1 VNKFYLVLA
10 AMVTVFGISID
21 ESVVHAANDLRS
33 PGEAGNNV
41 TAVQRGSNE
50 TFQAN
55 FAYEMA
61 QATAQVVAAPNTNVE
76 EFKAKFS
83 YATALVTAKVMP
95 MLPNER
101 KNQFAYEM
109 AQITTKIINDQ
120 NLNIEKA
127 KAEFAYKIAQL
138 TATVL
143 TSPEGTTA
151 TVLTSPEGTVSSNGP
166 MLRKNDE
173 IESKIP
179 AKAVKTDSTQKA
191 IVSPTAVDQKTYN
204 GLINDLMH
212 VGNRNKQPDSKVNIE
227 GEIRYHYAVNGGAQR
242 FSQDSSGVR
251 VYLGF
256 DTEFYPEWKVY
267 GRLERKQNIMN
278 FDSESDFSR
287 LYAAGKSG
295 TTMLQVGSFG
305 YLMADGN
312 IYDSGFE
319 GVRADFAGPVK
330 YTIGLGNTD
339 STRDNAVATA
349 QYHDLDYDLEAGIYH
364 YQYQLDNG
372 SYNPNTI
379 WTLSGNY
386 NFSNFGV
393 GAMALGSSRTDT
405 KGNSNGYVFSVNYG
419 ETRTWMKGAYG
430 VFAKYYNQP
439 QYTYIAHGMNGLG
452 NSMQGFK
459 GYGIGMNYT
468 IKENMVAGIEYY
480 DLTDKAIG
488 DKNTTWW
495 NHVTY
500 YF

>member
-1 VNKFYLVLA
+1 MNKFYLVLA

-21 ESVVHAANDLRS
+21 ESVVYASNGMRS
-33 PGEAGNNV
+33 AGEAGNNF

-61 QATAQVVAAPNTNVE
+61 QVTAQVVAAPNTNVE
-76 EFKAKFS
+76 EFKVKFS

-143 TSPEGTTA
+143 TSPA
-151 TVLTSPEGTVSSNGP
+151 GTVSSNGP

-179 AKAVKTDSTQKA
+179 TRVTKTDPNQKA
-191 IVSPTAVDQKTYN
+191 IVPPTAVDQKTYN
-204 GLINDLMH
+204 GLVNELMD
-212 VGNRNKQPDSKVNIE
+212 VGKHSNRPDSKVNIE

-278 FDSESDFSR
+278 FASDWDFSR

-295 TTMLQVGSFG
+295 TTNLQVGSFG

-330 YTIGLGNTD
+330 YTIALGNTD
-339 STRDNAVATA
+339 NTRDNAVATA
-349 QYHDLDYDLEAGIYH
+349 RYHDLDYDLEAGIYH
-364 YQYQLDNG
+364 YQYQLDDG

-393 GAMALGSSRTDT
+393 GAMALGSSRKDT
-405 KGNSNGYVFSVNYG
+405 NGSSNGYVFSVNYG

-430 VFAKYYNQP
+430 VFAKYYNQS

-480 DLTDKAIG
+480 DLTDKVIG